1 MNKVKLKLINLIYLF
16 FIILIIYLVYILIIS
31 LYDKNNEKFIDTPI
45 STSIPTSKLSQIP
58 TNIEKTTKTSKE
70 TSKETSTPINTN
82 TETSTSTKKESCK
95 AVDNVVD
102 FCINYDSCCAGG
114 SYATKAC
121 FCNHPITLQCKA
133 EYDTCMSDTSLSKL
147 YTTEQLKQKCAS
159 QQKNCCI
166 PYNSISLSSD
176 KFDTPIKNEPSIKEL
191 CSVSSIPNIEQK
203 CLELCQTTPDC
214 KAYSVNVGKI
224 VQSYG
229 VCKLYD
235 TVSIL
240 TQKIDP
246 ISGKPADNIDTDYY
260 IKK

>member
-1 MNKVKLKLINLIYLF
+1 MKMNKVKLKLINLIYLL

-31 LYDKNNEKFIDTPI
+31 LYDKNNETFIDTPT
-45 STSIPTSKLSQIP
+45 SKSPPTSINTSSEP
-58 TNIEKTTKTSKE
+58 ASAPAPSSKQ
-70 TSKETSTPINTN
+70 
-82 TETSTSTKKESCK
+82 SCK

-133 EYDTCMSDTSLSKL
+133 EYDTCMSDTSLTNL
-147 YTTEQLKQKCAS
+147 YTAEQLKQKCAS

-166 PYNSISLSSD
+166 PYNSIALSSD
-176 KFDTPIKNEPSIKEL
+176 KFEPSIKNEPSIKEM
-191 CSVSSIPNIEQK
+191 CSVSSIPNIDQK

-214 KAYSVNVGKI
+214 KSYSVNVGKI
-224 VQSYG
+224 FQSYG

-235 TVSIL
+235 TVEISNP
-240 TQKIDP
+240 KIDP
-246 ISGKPADNIDTDYY
+246 LSGKPANNISTDYY